1 MHDFYCT
8 FSIFYYYSPLAHAWC
23 MICGWIVFMMPLV
36 LVVKHADYFRYILH
50 LIDFVCLHYN
60 GWVWAFLNTV

>member
-1 MHDFYCT
+1 
-8 FSIFYYYSPLAHAWC
+8 
-23 MICGWIVFMMPLV
+23 MMPLV